1 LEAVLGCELELYKK
15 CNTRDRCLADMRR
28 RLSPLQCQV
37 GLVKVRVQD
46 VLTSGS
52 HSHKPE

>member
-1 LEAVLGCELELYKK
+1 MEAVLGCELELYKK